1 MLLFSRG
8 LPVGKRPARPILHM
22 ESENVARIF
31 RSFWRGINRVWI
43 LRLPI
48 QAGISW
54 YEDNPFQ
61 LGAALAYYAVF
72 SISPIIVLT
81 VAVASMFFGPGA
93 AEGRITEQIS
103 YAVGPTV
110 AGAIQDTL
118 RYTYQS
124 GSNAWAT
131 VVSVVILLFGATG
144 FFNQLQSG
152 LNAIW
157 RVRPKPGRG
166 IWGTLR
172 GRVFSFLAV
181 LGVLAMIL
189 ASLLVNTAMMAVA
202 GLLPAA
208 DASLAIHLWRNL
220 ALAGS
225 FVFLALAFAILFRYL
240 PDVKVAWHNVWI
252 GAALSA
258 LLFMLGNYLIG
269 LYLERSGTRSA
280 YGAAG
285 SFVVV
290 LLWVYYSAQA
300 FLFGVEFTRVY
311 AIESGNNIEPRSN
324 AELIAN

>member
-1 MLLFSRG
+1 
-8 LPVGKRPARPILHM
+8 VGKMLQRLWM
-22 ESENVARIF
+22 
-31 RSFWRGINRVWI
+31 GINRFT
-43 LRLPI
+43 LMRLPI
-48 QAGISW
+48 QAGVSW
-54 YEDNPFQ
+54 YQDNPFQ

-110 AGAIQDTL
+110 AEAIQGTL

-124 GSNAWAT
+124 GSSTWAT

-144 FFNQLQSG
+144 FFSQLQSG

-157 RVRPKPGRG
+157 RVRAKPGRG
-166 IWGTLR
+166 LWGTLR

-189 ASLLVNTAMMAVA
+189 ASLLVNTIMLAVA
-202 GLLPAA
+202 RLLPAA
-208 DASLAIHLWRNL
+208 DASVALHFWRELAQ
-220 ALAGS
+220 AGS
-225 FVFLALAFAILFRYL
+225 LVLLTLAFAILFRYL
-240 PDVKVAWHNVWI
+240 PDVRVAWHNVWT

-269 LYLERSGTRSA
+269 VYLEWSGARSA
-280 YGAAG
+280 FGAAG

-300 FLFGVEFTRVY
+300 FLYGVEFTRVY
-311 AIESGNNIEPRSN
+311 AIESGNNIQPRSN
-324 AELIAN
+324 AELIGQ